1 MVNALHNMLSFAAV
15 TAFVV
20 LMCHVVSLAA

>member
-1 MVNALHNMLSFAAV
+1 MVNTLHNLLSLAAV
-15 TAFVV
+15 TGFVI